1 VSSAGVQALCGE
13 GLRERPAF
21 PIRKCVDPTSNL
33 GLGCKPLGEK
43 PYAPSDLKKDV
54 GARLVVESECQSAQL
69 SKTAHRRTTTAS
81 STVCVPSASV
91 SSWTLRD
98 ALLAALGYDVGGAEV
113 AAAAPPTAR
122 SRRPRSR

>member
-1 VSSAGVQALCGE
+1 MSSAGVQALCGE

-54 GARLVVESECQSAQL
+54 GALSVAESECKARVD
-69 SKTAHRRTTTAS
+69 ADRGR
-81 STVCVPSASV
+81 VV
-91 SSWTLRD
+91 SSEARPGYATSKDAARAQRNARD
-98 ALLAALGYDVGGAEV
+98 RYEVGPSPNA
-113 AAAAPPTAR
+113 
-122 SRRPRSR
+122 